1 MVNLGN
7 LQTAWG
13 LVSWMMKACLS
24 GFLAALLL
32 LKCYSENQID
42 FILMTQML

>member
-7 LQTAWG
+7 LETAWG

-24 GFLAALLL
+24 GFLEAQLL
-32 LKCYSENQID
+32 LKCCSENQIG